1 MATLH
6 IEHEISD
13 LHVWLT
19 AFARFAEA
27 RQQAGVS
34 AERIHQ
40 PADDDQYIV
49 LQLDFDTVE
58 AADGFKAFL
67 ETKVWTSRDASP
79 GLVGVPRARVLI
91 PVPVGS

>member
-13 LHVWLT
+13 LQVWLT

-27 RQQAGVS
+27 RQQAGVT

-40 PADDDQYIV
+40 PVDDDRYIV

-58 AADGFKAFL
+58 AADRFKAFL
-67 ETKVWTSRDASP
+67 ETKVWTSREASP
-79 GLVGVPRARVLI
+79 GLVGVPRARVLH
-91 PVPVGS
+91 PVTLGS